1 MRTKIL
7 TTTALVALMAFT
19 IGCAPQAPESTAQ
32 TKADTSK
39 SGVTLETRIGK
50 LSFTHDFAT
59 GYPTDETIDLLFN
72 EIDFQRASQAY
83 IWSIPLVSMAQWQY
97 AYNVTLGAEN
107 GQITFLNGYD
117 DILGGL
123 TFNATTPYALVFID
137 LGDEPWIVHMPEGE
151 VRGAAHDMWQ
161 MEITSMTKPGKY
173 VFVGPGQEVP
183 AGAEKAGYAVHQA
196 PTNSIF
202 LGIRLIPTDPD
213 ERKTLLERVE
223 IYPYAERSDPRPRGF
238 ITPNGRSWSAAHP
251 RGMEFWQRLS
261 DIINKEPVFER
272 DRLIMAMLAPLGI
285 EKGKPFEPTEEQT
298 RILTE
303 GVLIGEA
310 MAKAIDFKKSPR
322 LADAHYVDGS
332 GWDIDTTSPTDQ
344 RREHYD
350 ALDGRASWFYEA
362 VTNNKAMHGME
373 TGKGQVYLTAYKDSD
388 REWLDGARNYTLHI
402 PPDAPAELFWSL
414 TLYEVD
420 GRDIIHNEYKVTDR
434 SSRMDL
440 LTNDDGSV
448 DLYFGPDEPEGKK
461 PNWIPTE
468 PGRAFFAMLR
478 FYSPGKTLLDRS
490 WILPDI
496 EKAQ

>member
-1 MRTKIL
+1 MKIKTL
-7 TTTALVALMAFT
+7 TVIGLALTIAAATTVVSVAET
-19 IGCAPQAPESTAQ
+19 V
-32 TKADTSK
+32 K
-39 SGVTLETRIGK
+39 TRIGD
-50 LSFTHDFAT
+50 LQFTHDFAS
-59 GYPTDETIDLLFN
+59 GYPTNETIAKLFD

-137 LGDEPWIVHMPEGE
+137 LAKEPWVVRMPEGE

-161 MEITSMTKPGKY
+161 MEITPITKPGNY
-173 VFVGPGQEVP
+173 VFVGPGQEPP
-183 AGAEKAGYAVHQA
+183 AGAAEAGYTVHKT

-202 LGIRLIPTDPD
+202 LGIRLIPEDPD
-213 ERKTLLERVE
+213 ERLALLKNVH
-223 IYPYAERSDPRPRGF
+223 IFPYAERGNPKPRGY
-238 ITPNGRSWSAAHP
+238 ITPNGKSWSAAHP
-251 RGMEFWQRLS
+251 RGMEYWQRLS

-272 DRLIMAMLAPLGI
+272 DRFFMAMLAPLGI
-285 EKGKPFEPTEEQT
+285 EKGKPFKPTDDQT
-298 RILTE
+298 RILKE
-303 GVLIGEA
+303 GVLVGEA

-322 LADAHYVDGS
+322 LKDAHYVDGS
-332 GWDIDTTSPTDQ
+332 GWDIDTTSPPDQ

-373 TGKGQVYLTAYKDSD
+373 TGEGQVYLTAYKDKGGD
-388 REWLDGARNYTLHI
+388 WLDGAENYTLHI

-420 GRDIIHNEYKVTDR
+420 GRDIIHNTQKRSDR
-434 SSRMDL
+434 SSRHDL
-440 LTNDDGSV
+440 LKNADGSV
-448 DLYFGPDEPEGKK
+448 DLYFGPDEPKGKEQ
-461 PNWIPTE
+461 NWISTE
-468 PGRAFFAMLR
+468 PGRAFFAMMR
-478 FYSPGKTLLDRS
+478 FYSPGKTLLDRT
-490 WILPDI
+490 WVLPDI
-496 EKAQ
+496 EKAK

>member
-1 MRTKIL
+1 MKKQIL
-7 TTTALVALMAFT
+7 ITAVMIASMALIF
-19 IGCAPQAPESTAQ
+19 GCSGQGPASTAATQ
-32 TKADTSK
+32 SDTPEG
-39 SGVTLETRIGK
+39 GVTLETRIGD

-59 GYPTDETIDLLFN
+59 GYPTDETNALLFN
-72 EIDFQRASQAY
+72 EIDFQRACQAY

-107 GQITFLNGYD
+107 GQIVFLNGYD

-137 LGDEPWIVHMPEGE
+137 LGKEPWIVHMPEGE

-173 VFVGPGQEVP
+173 VFVGPGQTAP
-183 AGAEKAGYAVHQA
+183 AGAAKAGYTVHQA

-213 ERKTLLERVE
+213 ERKALLDNVE
-223 IYPYAERSDPRPRGF
+223 IYPYAERSNPKPRGF
-238 ITPNGRSWSAAHP
+238 TTPQGRRWSAAHP
-251 RGMEFWQRLS
+251 RGMEFWHRLS
-261 DIINKEPVFER
+261 DIISKEPVFER
-272 DRLIMAMLAPLGI
+272 DRFFMAMLAPLGI
-285 EKGKPFEPTEEQT
+285 EKGKPFNPTEEQT

-303 GVLIGEA
+303 GVLVGEA

-332 GWDIDTTSPTDQ
+332 GWDIDTTSPPDQ

-362 VTNNKAMHGME
+362 VTNNIAMHGME
-373 TGKGQVYLTAYKDSD
+373 TGKGQVYLTSYKDND
-388 REWLDGARNYTLHI
+388 GDWLDGARNYTLHI
-402 PPDAPAELFWSL
+402 PPNAPAELFWSL

-420 GRDIIHNEYKVTDR
+420 GRDIIHNQYKVTDR

-440 LTNDDGSV
+440 LTNQDGSV
-448 DLYFGPDEPEGKK
+448 DLYFGPDEPTGKK
-461 PNWIPTE
+461 QNWIPTE
-468 PGRAFFAMLR
+468 AGRAFFAMLR
-478 FYSPGKTLLDRS
+478 FYSPGPALLDRS

-496 EKAQ
+496 EKAK

>member
-1 MRTKIL
+1 MKNLMIS
-7 TTTALVALMAFT
+7 ALLSCTLLCTPLAV
-19 IGCAPQAPESTAQ
+19 QAQE
-32 TKADTSK
+32 
-39 SGVTLETRIGK
+39 TLDTRIGK
-50 LSFTHDFAT
+50 LSFTHSFTT
-59 GYPTDETIDLLFN
+59 GYPTDETIDRLFD

-97 AYNVTLGAEN
+97 AYNVTLGAKN

-137 LGDEPWIVHMPEGE
+137 IGKEPWVVHMPEGE

-173 VFVGPGQEVP
+173 IFVGPGQKAPE
-183 AGAEKAGYAVHQA
+183 GAEKAGYKVHHT

-213 ERKTLLERVE
+213 ERLALLKNVH
-223 IYPYAERSDPRPRGF
+223 IYPYAERSNPRPRGY
-238 ITPNGRSWSAAHP
+238 ITPNGRRWSAAHP
-251 RGMEFWQRLS
+251 RGMEYWQRLS

-272 DRLIMAMLAPLGI
+272 DRFFMAMLQPLGI
-285 EKGKPFEPTEEQT
+285 EKGKPFKPTEQQT

-303 GVLIGEA
+303 AVLVGEA
-310 MAKAIDFKKSPR
+310 MAKAIDFRKTPR
-322 LADAHYVDGS
+322 LKDAHYVDGS

-373 TGKGQVYLTAYKDSD
+373 TGKGQVYLTAYKDKGGD
-388 REWLDGARNYTLHI
+388 WLDGARNYTLHI
-402 PPDAPAELFWSL
+402 PPNAPAELFWSL

-420 GRDIIHNEYKVTDR
+420 GRDIIHNKQKITDR

-440 LTNDDGSV
+440 LTNPDGSV
-448 DLYFGPDEPEGKK
+448 DLWFGPDMPKGKK
-461 PNWIPTE
+461 QNWIPTE

-490 WILPDI
+490 WVLPDI
-496 EKAQ
+496 ERVK